1 MVFCDIDGTLITN
14 EGVLATQTVKKI
26 QTTCDSDPNFVF
38 NLISGRPWRNEL
50 LVFQRLGIK
59 EKGYLISSNGALIYS
74 LATKQIIKCW
84 EIDEVISELIYQQ
97 IMQLSKVNANLAF
110 NVNYSDEP
118 GQYAY
123 QIKHL
128 NTYTANNQIACKS
141 KFSNHH
147 VLVFM
152 VFGLGEQL
160 TEFTNWLKQFNL
172 SVLPGPNLTFINA
185 YHVNKASAIEYLV
198 AQEHLKTQQI
208 AVFGNSRNDLS
219 MFQIPN
225 IYSVT
230 YKTAKPYLIK
240 IAKDV
245 IDDAPSAFVS
255 QGITDFLNYL
265 NSLEPN

>member
-1 MVFCDIDGTLITN
+1 M
-14 EGVLATQTVKKI
+14 
-26 QTTCDSDPNFVF
+26 
-38 NLISGRPWRNEL
+38 
-50 LVFQRLGIK
+50 
-59 EKGYLISSNGALIYS
+59 
-74 LATKQIIKCW
+74 
-84 EIDEVISELIYQQ
+84 
-97 IMQLSKVNANLAF
+97 
-110 NVNYSDEP
+110 
-118 GQYAY
+118 
-123 QIKHL
+123 
-128 NTYTANNQIACKS
+128 
-141 KFSNHH
+141 
-147 VLVFM
+147 
-152 VFGLGEQL
+152 
-160 TEFTNWLKQFNL
+160 
-172 SVLPGPNLTFINA
+172 
-185 YHVNKASAIEYLV
+185 NKASAIEYLV